1 MDGIA
6 SLAAYRRRRF
16 PPRDFQIDPVM
27 TVHVALDGLLKALD
41 RLAQTSD
48 DTEAARRAIPA
59 ERARLLQGI
68 DFIFEGIDPS
78 SGTLASGLLLV
89 LLGDLRQRLV
99 AGLAQGRT
107 EFPLETRSLRQLQ
120 EVFSGLAGV
129 GRAHG

>member
-41 RLAQTSD
+41 RLAQTSA
-48 DTEAARRAIPA
+48 TPETAQRAIPA

-68 DFIFEGIDPS
+68 DFIFEGIDPA

-89 LLGDLRQRLV
+89 LLGDLRQRLI
-99 AGLAQGRT
+99 AGLDEGKT
-107 EFPLETRSLRQLQ
+107 DFPNESRILRQLQ
-120 EVFSGLAGV
+120 DVFLGLSGA